1 MKKLLL
7 ALVGLVATAR
17 LAHPVSLEFKVEL
30 FSGNVVETLAI
41 EAGQEHANLCGV
53 KSDGPCLV
61 VNPNQKAVCYADH
74 LVRCHVNGADRN
86 FTLLAVTSPAPFH
99 LAPSFAGAN
108 DSSQVFLARNASVS
122 VARAGLRIVTTSDV
136 ESYVQGVLLGEASI
150 LKAPAAREAMA
161 ILARTWA
168 LRWQGRHRA
177 QGFDFCSLTHCQVF
191 RLPKAGQAN
200 AAHEFD
206 EATLQTRGQVLKY
219 HGALADPYF
228 TACCGGMT
236 EAAGNVWPDCAQP
249 YLITVRD
256 PFCRASEHASWQ
268 RELSRES
275 VQQVLREVLRL
286 PLTTPLRDLS
296 VEECDSS
303 GRAHTLRVVAG
314 STRRVDANEFRYAID
329 RRLGWGQ
336 IKSNL
341 YTVQRHGDSWAFSG
355 HGLGHGVGLCQAGA
369 EQMGRMGFSAGRI
382 LSTYFPGTEISSE
395 SPDDPDPIASS
406 EHFELFYPTSQEPWV
421 KQTLGALEQ
430 WRKELGTHAEVLPPR
445 LRVETWAAT
454 EEFIRATGQPGWM
467 AAASDG
473 ESIALQP
480 LELLA
485 RKRILNQ
492 TLRHELT
499 HLTVHRLRAQGVPRW
514 FEEGL
519 VLYLTG
525 ERIEPP
531 ATTRG
536 SDRGLEEAISQ
547 PRSEAEMK
555 ASYALTLA
563 KVRRFAHQQGES
575 ALWRVLEHPTGK
587 DLRWLR
593 EGW

>member
-1 MKKLLL
+1 MNKLLL
-7 ALVGLVATAR
+7 ALVGLVATA
-17 LAHPVSLEFKVEL
+17 HPAYPASPEFKVEL
-30 FSGNVVETLAI
+30 FSGNAVETLAI
-41 EAGQEHANLCGV
+41 ESGQEPVSLCGL

-61 VNPNQKAVCYADH
+61 VDPNQKAVCYADL
-74 LVRCHVNGADRN
+74 LVRCHADRADRN
-86 FTLLAVTSPAPFH
+86 FTFLTVASPAPFH
-99 LAPSFAGAN
+99 LMPSFAGAKE
-108 DSSQVFLARNASVS
+108 SVFLARNASVS
-122 VARAGLRIVTTSDV
+122 VERASLRIVTTVDL
-136 ESYVQGVLLGEASI
+136 ESYVQGVLLGEAAI
-150 LKAPAAREAMA
+150 LKAPAARQAMA

-168 LRWQGRHRA
+168 LQWQGRHRA

-191 RLPKAGQAN
+191 RLFEAGRTN
-200 AAHEFD
+200 AARELG

-249 YLITVRD
+249 YLIAVRD
-256 PFCRASEHASWQ
+256 PYCGASEHASWQ
-268 RELSRES
+268 RELSIES
-275 VQQVLREVLRL
+275 VQQVLREVLHL
-286 PLTTPLRDLS
+286 PLTTPLTDLS

-303 GRAHTLRVVAG
+303 GRAHTLRLVAE

-341 YTVQRHGDSWAFSG
+341 YTIERRGDSWVFSG

-395 SPDDPDPIASS
+395 SSDDPDPIASS
-406 EHFELFYPTSQEPWV
+406 EHFELFYPASQEPWV
-421 KQTLGALEQ
+421 EQALETLEQ
-430 WRKELGTHAEVLPPR
+430 CYKEIGAPAEALPPR
-445 LRVETWAAT
+445 LRVQTWAAT
-454 EEFIRATGQPGWM
+454 EEFIRATGQAGWM
-467 AAASDG
+467 AAASDS

-485 RKRILNQ
+485 RKRILRQ

-499 HLTVHRLRAQGVPRW
+499 HLTVHRLRGPGVPRW

-531 ATTRG
+531 AMTRARY
-536 SDRGLEEAISQ
+536 RGLEIAISQ

-555 ASYALTLA
+555 AAYALALA
-563 KVRRFAHQQGES
+563 KVRRFARQQGS
-575 ALWRVLEHPTGK
+575 ASLWRVLEHPTEK
-587 DLRWLR
+587 DLRWL
-593 EGW
+593 GKD